1 MVRTVQ
7 MFSYLRMWEVELD
20 IVILENLLEMS

>member
-7 MFSYLRMWEVELD
+7 MFSYLRMREVELD